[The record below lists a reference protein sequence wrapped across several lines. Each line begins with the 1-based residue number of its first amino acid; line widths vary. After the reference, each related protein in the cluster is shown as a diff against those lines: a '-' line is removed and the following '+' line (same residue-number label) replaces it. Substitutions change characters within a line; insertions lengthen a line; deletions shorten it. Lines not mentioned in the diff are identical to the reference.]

1 MASWRDSMSPQ
12 GQADMDEMLNA
23 ALPFAQQMLAKRGE
37 FYPYAFSMSSGREIQ
52 MVAADTGADKPAS
65 LDLLALLYEGLAS
78 RAPELRAA
86 AIVSDVKLGSGE
98 DAIRLEI
105 EHREGAVLAV
115 VLPYKKQRGGVKYG
129 DLAAIPGERRIWQP
143 TT

>member
-1 MASWRDSMSPQ
+1 MSQQ

-37 FYPYAFSMSSGREIQ
+37 FYPYAFSMSSGGEIQ
-52 MVAADTGADKPAS
+52 MVAADTGTEKPAS
-65 LDLLALLYEGLAS
+65 LDLLALLHEGLAS
-78 RAPELRAA
+78 QASELRAA

-115 VLPYKKQRGGVKYG
+115 VLPYKKQRGGIKYG
-129 DLAAIPGERRIWQP
+129 DLAAIPGEHRIWP
-143 TT
+143 PKT